1 MQHYLILKSFLLLF
15 RDLLILR
22 LSKYYQ
28 CMIKIGPITR
38 FVWSLII
45 FDTDKM
51 DIQIGLCSDILGF
64 YGKFLDLRIRRFN
77 KCDALKR

>member
-1 MQHYLILKSFLLLF
+1 
-15 RDLLILR
+15 
-22 LSKYYQ
+22 
-28 CMIKIGPITR
+28 MIKIGPITR